1 MDQRCIIIIV
11 AFFNDFH
18 RVLTRVPYGLV
29 FRPVVSIDRSLKWQ
43 NPFKLSVYQR
53 YSSVSIKK
61 PAKRDVVGGD
71 IQNFIKVGLHHRHG
85 FMQQSGGYAFA
96 SKFTVNRYSGQIARC
111 AVNHAVSDKSA
122 GMNSLMQI
130 SSDLP
135 LSIESSV
142 FCHEGL
148 KSQNG
153 EEHFTVSAS
162 IVQPKVCIR
171 SDCSSIYDFTNV
183 LSEAVKLTSHP
194 QIPICDIH

>member
-1 MDQRCIIIIV
+1 M
-11 AFFNDFH
+11 
-18 RVLTRVPYGLV
+18 
-29 FRPVVSIDRSLKWQ
+29 
-43 NPFKLSVYQR
+43 
-53 YSSVSIKK
+53 
-61 PAKRDVVGGD
+61 KRDVVGGD
-71 IQNFIKVGLHHRHG
+71 IQNFYKVGLHHRHG

-122 GMNSLMQI
+122 GMNSSYAPI

-162 IVQPKVCIR
+162 IGSIR
-171 SDCSSIYDFTNV
+171 KSVSGLIA
-183 LSEAVKLTSHP
+183 AVFMILQMSCLKQSNSRSHP